1 MTANGKF
8 HNIRH
13 IFLPWWKYGKGFLFC
28 NCLISVL
35 LGPIAGFFS
44 ATLGQAVIEELQQS
58 NSIGACVFIGFVY
71 FLIAITCMM
80 VKASVEDLYLRW
92 KRQDIEGKI
101 GIEIYKKACSTDYKS
116 LDDPEYYDSY
126 KLATEEYVEKS
137 SEVVDYIFKFIEEMT
152 KMIVY
157 GTLISVHHFGLFILV
172 FLCSIVAATAQIYW
186 SSVSAKR
193 SIKMVRQRRV
203 IDYIRRLFF
212 NKTSVADMRISN
224 VKRSLLK
231 HYTEN
236 IDDCVSVYKEFSRK
250 EVLIDFL
257 VSFAQYGTVLCVPI
271 FAATVII
278 SDGIAGIA
286 VFSTL
291 VASSMALKESL
302 NAIGW
307 WGSQINM
314 GLSYFNNVVKF
325 FDTESPIEN
334 TLEGAS
340 PADGPFDI
348 EFENVFFKY
357 SNSDFRLENLNLHIK
372 PGEKIAIVGENGVGK
387 STITKLLLRLYDVD
401 EGRIKINREDIQKY
415 NITQLR
421 SKIGVA
427 FQDSSLYAMSVKEN
441 LCTYSLKEDSELMD
455 ALETVGLDI
464 DIHNVVT
471 KEFDE
476 KGVVL
481 SGGEEQKLCLARL
494 LCGEFGLVILD
505 EPSSALDPIAEF
517 NLTKVMFDN
526 IKSTTIMI
534 SHRLST
540 VVNADRII
548 LISDGCILEEGNHK
562 DLLSLKGKYAEMF
575 EKQAAAY
582 VKQY

>member
-1 MTANGKF
+1 M
-8 HNIRH
+8 
-13 IFLPWWKYGKGFLFC
+13 
-28 NCLISVL
+28 
-35 LGPIAGFFS
+35 
-44 ATLGQAVIEELQQS
+44 
-58 NSIGACVFIGFVY
+58 
-71 FLIAITCMM
+71 
-80 VKASVEDLYLRW
+80 
-92 KRQDIEGKI
+92 
-101 GIEIYKKACSTDYKS
+101 
-116 LDDPEYYDSY
+116 
-126 KLATEEYVEKS
+126 
-137 SEVVDYIFKFIEEMT
+137 
-152 KMIVY
+152 
-157 GTLISVHHFGLFILV
+157 
-172 FLCSIVAATAQIYW
+172 
-186 SSVSAKR
+186 
-193 SIKMVRQRRV
+193 
-203 IDYIRRLFF
+203 
-212 NKTSVADMRISN
+212 
-224 VKRSLLK
+224 K